1 MQKNTLSEEQMA
13 SLLEELDRTGVTA
26 ETVMERY
33 KIQEMGTMSDELYR
47 KVMAALSRTKSSKA
61 A

>member
-1 MQKNTLSEEQMA
+1 MT
-13 SLLEELDRTGVTA
+13 SLMEELDRTGVEV
-26 ETVMERY
+26 ETVKERY

-47 KVMAALSRTKSSKA
+47 KVMAALSKTKSSNA